1 MAPEKPRGPC
11 GPVGPLAP
19 VEPVP
24 PVGPGLPV
32 APVYPDQVSEVIQ
45 LKVFR
50 LRLICNIFT
59 KATSIILHLL
69 KFNHILTNFT

>member
-1 MAPEKPRGPC
+1 MPPEKPRGPC

-45 LKVFR
+45 LERGFS
-50 LRLICNIFT
+50 LEAYLQHIYQGY
-59 KATSIILHLL
+59 
-69 KFNHILTNFT
+69 FNHSSFVKIQSHNN